1 MCAWPVSRE
10 SGRCPPRWRTRR
22 RQRSSELPT
31 ALRPWL
37 WEEDSLTRRLRN
49 ECGSPFTLQLISQ
62 RWARPLP
69 DEVRA
74 LRLRAGTAALV
85 RQVRLLC
92 GERAVVFARSVIPV
106 PILKGASR
114 RLAHLGT
121 RPLAHILF
129 ADRSVRRGEMEF
141 ALLTPETALFGL
153 ARRALGSKREG
164 FWARRSLFHI
174 ARKRLLVSE
183 VFLPDIADGRR

>member
-1 MCAWPVSRE
+1 MSLADAPQ
-10 SGRCPPRWRTRR
+10 WRTRR
-22 RQRSSELPT
+22 RQSSADVPT

-37 WEEDSLTRRLRN
+37 WQEDSLTHRLRD
-49 ECGSPFTLQLISQ
+49 ECGSPFTLQLIRQ
-62 RWARPLP
+62 RWERPLP

-74 LRLRAGTAALV
+74 LRLRAGQAALV

-92 GERAVVFARSVIPV
+92 GGRPVVFARSVIPV
-106 PILKGASR
+106 HTLKGAPR

-121 RPLAHILF
+121 RPLADILF
-129 ADRSVRRGEMEF
+129 ADQGVRRGEMEF
-141 ALLTPETALFGL
+141 ALLTPRTALFGL
-153 ARRALGSKREG
+153 AKRALGSERAG

-183 VFLPDIADGRR
+183 VFLPDIADGHR